1 MEGVGGAVEESRHRG
16 DYDTGDCEARNRTGD
31 EISGGPSGVMPERIR
46 SIVGDGGGDSE
57 CYVGVG
63 GNVVEVLV

>member
-1 MEGVGGAVEESRHRG
+1 MNTKHRQGIAEEGVCARPGDRPRRGGR
-16 DYDTGDCEARNRTGD
+16 RT
-31 EISGGPSGVMPERIR
+31 P
-46 SIVGDGGGDSE
+46 DSE

>member
-1 MEGVGGAVEESRHRG
+1 
-16 DYDTGDCEARNRTGD
+16 
-31 EISGGPSGVMPERIR
+31 MPERIR